1 MSDDALTCGEHG
13 ITIFC
18 MYRTLR
24 IRNVPDEVLRRL
36 KSRAALA
43 GLSMSDYVLR
53 EIEQVLSRPT
63 RAEVFARIAKLPPIE
78 LDPPSSEVLREAR
91 GGAEP

>member
-1 MSDDALTCGEHG
+1 MSR
-13 ITIFC
+13 TIQ
-18 MYRTLR
+18 
-24 IRNVPDEVLRRL
+24 IRNVPDEVHRRL

-63 RAEVFARIAKLPPIE
+63 RAEVFARIAELPSID
-78 LDPPSSEVLREAR
+78 LDPPTAEMLREER
-91 GGAEP
+91 GGAEPEP